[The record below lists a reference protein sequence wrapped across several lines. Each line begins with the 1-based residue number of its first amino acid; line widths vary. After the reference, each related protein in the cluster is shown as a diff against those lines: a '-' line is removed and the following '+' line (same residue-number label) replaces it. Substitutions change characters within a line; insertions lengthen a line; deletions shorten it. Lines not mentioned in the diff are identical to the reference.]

1 MLLICTD
8 SRRARAYLQSL
19 NRDKTLIS
27 KILVLAT
34 EDDVARYQAQGAK
47 AFNEATPDFFQL
59 AGFQVKINFHESVYV
74 TATKLSLET
83 LQVTT
88 TTINDPRVIHEI
100 GKCNEN
106 IALYSG
112 FTGEIVEQSVLS
124 MFERLYHV
132 HPGVLPTHK
141 GSTVFYYT
149 LLHNKEF
156 EASVIIMDE
165 GIDTGEVM
173 GTYRFKNN
181 GWNPEQ
187 IDHFIDPYLRAMCA
201 NEYFSTSKSVYHVKG
216 ETDEN
221 LFYVAHPLIRGLAKD
236 KLCG

>member
-8 SRRARAYLQSL
+8 SRRARAYLQSM
-19 NRDKTLIS
+19 NRNKKLIS

-34 EDDVARYQAQGAK
+34 EDDFVRYQAQGAK

-59 AGFQVKINFHESVYV
+59 ADFDVKVNFNESVYV
-74 TATKLSLET
+74 TAAKLSIET
-83 LQVTT
+83 LQVITT
-88 TTINDPRVIHEI
+88 SINHPQVINEI
-100 GKCNEN
+100 SKCNES

-112 FTGEIVEQSVLS
+112 FTGEIVQKSVLN

-132 HPGVLPTHK
+132 HPGMLPAHK

-149 LLHNKEF
+149 LLHNNEF

-165 GIDTGEVM
+165 GIDTGKVM

-181 GWNPEQ
+181 GWHPEQ

-201 NEYFSTSKSVYHVKG
+201 YEYFTASKIFEHVKG
-216 ETDEN
+216 GTDET
-221 LFYVAHPLIRGLAKD
+221 LFYVAHPLIRGLAKE